1 MYFDKCLFPVTPEK
15 ISIKINGNNKTVNLI
30 NEGEIN
36 ILKKA
41 GLTDI
46 EFEAEI
52 PQVKHP
58 YAVYKNG
65 FKEAGYFFDIFEGLK
80 TGKKTFQFIVCR
92 KTPVGKKLLNTN
104 MKVSLEDYK
113 ISEDAKNGFDF
124 KVKFNLKQYRD
135 YGTKTVN
142 IKIAA
147 SKPKASAE
155 PKRETNNSP
164 APAAAQ
170 TYTVVRGDCLWK
182 IAKRFYG
189 SGAKYTVIYNA
200 KVKGIEG
207 VGSCKVKRVWN
218 GDIRPADMIVSTV
231 VKNWYESIISTV
243 PAAVKP
249 WLDAVYN
256 AAKDKKLTVGGTVH
270 VVITDS
276 DDYGEASSTLVQYVQ
291 QTLDPEENA
300 GEGYGLAPI
309 GHVVSVASASPVS
322 IEVKTTVTFEEGHN
336 WSNTKAAIAEAV
348 DAYFLELRK
357 NWSETSQTIVR
368 VSQIENRILGVD
380 GVVDVTGTK
389 LNGTAS
395 NMTLTEFCIPK
406 LGGVSA

>member
-1 MYFDKCLFPVTPEK
+1 MAQSGYDMYFDKCLFPVTPEK

-36 ILKKA
+36 ILKKT

-170 TYTVVRGDCLWK
+170 TYTVVRGDCLWN

-200 KVKGIEG
+200 NRG
-207 VGSCKVKRVWN
+207 VIGGNPNLIYPGQVLKITP
-218 GDIRPADMIVSTV
+218 GAGGAAD
-231 VKNWYESIISTV
+231 
-243 PAAVKP
+243 
-249 WLDAVYN
+249 
-256 AAKDKKLTVGGTVH
+256 
-270 VVITDS
+270 
-276 DDYGEASSTLVQYVQ
+276 
-291 QTLDPEENA
+291 
-300 GEGYGLAPI
+300 
-309 GHVVSVASASPVS
+309 
-322 IEVKTTVTFEEGHN
+322 TTVRYTVRRGDTLWAISRRF
-336 WSNTKAAIAEAV
+336 NTTVSAIA
-348 DAYFLELRK
+348 
-357 NWSETSQTIVR
+357 N
-368 VSQIENRILGVD
+368 
-380 GVVDVTGTK
+380 
-389 LNGTAS
+389 LNGIR
-395 NMTLTEFCIPK
+395 NPNLIYPGQVLTI
-406 LGGVSA
+406 SA